1 MATGLLLSTALVGCS
16 RPIEHRPAEVIA
28 LPVKD
33 TPPANLLACPTAPA
47 PFPTDQVATLPP
59 PLRASLRALVIHD
72 RDQRVRFR
80 RLVDW
85 IAPGTCTPEPETR

>member
-1 MATGLLLSTALVGCS
+1 MATGLLLSTVLAGCS
-16 RPIEHRPAEVIA
+16 RQIEHRPAEVVA

-33 TPPANLLACPTAPA
+33 TPPADLLVCPEPPTA
-47 PFPTDQVATLPP
+47 FPTDQVATIPP
-59 PLRASLRALVIHD
+59 PLRAALRALVIHD
-72 RDQRVRFR
+72 RDQRAHFR